1 MSEFVIISGNTYPVK
16 DQIKRLGGRWN
27 AGMKCWSVPADRAE
41 EAQALVNG
49 QSKPVVPAAPATTVQ
64 WSDEQNAIFSWFKSG
79 TGNLIVQARAGTG
92 KTTTIKQ
99 AFSHAPE
106 QGQLLYAV
114 FNKKNQKEALEKIT
128 DPRVTVKTL
137 HSLGFSFIKNIWSD
151 AKPDDAVEFTRL
163 AGVCQDT
170 PDEVSGAIIKL
181 VGFCKNLSVSV
192 PDINAVLE
200 IMDARNI
207 SVPDEFVEQWS
218 DAKLAEITIE
228 VLKASL
234 TRDELGRV
242 SFNDMVWL
250 PIAAGWVKP
259 TFELVVVDEAQ
270 DMNMPQLMM
279 AERACKGRI
288 CVVGDDRQ
296 AIYGFR
302 GAASDGMHLM
312 KQRLNA
318 AQLGLTT
325 TYRCPKSV
333 VALAQEIVAD
343 YSAAPSAPEGEVI
356 STSISAAIDALTV
369 GDAVLSRLNAP
380 LMGIALSLLRR
391 GIPARIEGRDIG
403 KQLVNM
409 VKKLRAKSVPDFF
422 KKVSAWGEKQ
432 VARITAGGGKYVQS
446 KVELIDDQVCTLT
459 AVAEDCKN
467 VDEIIARI
475 TNLFEDSDYARKPAV
490 VCSSVH
496 KAKGLEW
503 NKVVL
508 VADSFKN
515 RNKGQEEANIYYVA
529 VTRAKRVLV
538 WAHNQPE
545 QTRKNLS

>member
-1 MSEFVIISGNTYPVK
+1 MSEFVTISGNTYPVK

-27 AGMKCWSVPADRAE
+27 AGMKCWSVPADKAE
-41 EAQALVNG
+41 QAQALVSG
-49 QSKPVVPAAPATTVQ
+49 TATMPPAAVASNVV
-64 WSDEQNAIFSWFKSG
+64 WSDEQNAIFDWFKSG
-79 TGNLIVQARAGTG
+79 QGNLIVQARAGTG

-114 FNKKNQKEALEKIT
+114 FNKKNQKEASEKIT
-128 DPRVTVKTL
+128 DARVTVRTL
-137 HSLGFSFIKNIWSD
+137 HSLGYYFIKNVWPQ
-151 AKPDDAVEFTRL
+151 AKPDDGVEFDRV
-163 AGVCQDT
+163 AAACGADVAE
-170 PDEVSGAIIKL
+170 EVSGAILRL
-181 VGFCKNLSVSV
+181 VGFCKNLFDRV
-192 PDINAVLE
+192 PEVNEVLE
-200 IMDARNI
+200 VADARNI
-207 SVPDEFVEQWS
+207 SVPDEHAEVWS
-218 DAKLAEITIE
+218 DARVAQAAIA
-228 VLKASL
+228 VLKASFEQ
-234 TRDELGRV
+234 DNLGRV

-250 PIAAGWVKP
+250 PVAAGWVKA
-259 TFELVVVDEAQ
+259 TFELVVIDEAQ

-318 AQLGLTT
+318 AQLGLTV
-325 TYRCPKSV
+325 TYRCPKKV

-343 YSAAPSAPEGEVI
+343 YSAAPTAPEGEVI
-356 STSISAAIDALTV
+356 STDFSNAMASLTV

-380 LMGIALSLLRR
+380 LMGVALSLLRR

-409 VKKLRAKSVPDFF
+409 VKKLRAKSVPDFL
-422 KKVSAWGEKQ
+422 KKVAAWGDKQ
-432 VARITAGGGKYVQS
+432 VKRISASGGRHAQS
-446 KVELIDDQVCTLT
+446 KVELIDDQCQTLI
-459 AVAEDCKN
+459 AVAEGCNN

-475 TNLFEDSDYARKPAV
+475 TNLFEDSDYSRKPAV

-503 NKVVL
+503 GKVVL

-515 RNKGQEEANIYYVA
+515 RNKSQEEANIYYVA
-529 VTRAKRVLV
+529 VTRAKRTLIS
-538 WAHNQPE
+538 AE
-545 QTRKNLS
+545 KE